1 MNRASENTISAVN
14 SAPNRLPAVA
24 LVIFVSVMLASHLA
38 WAGVTGSISGVIR
51 DSSGAVVPGVQVAAH
66 NTQTGLQWSTTT
78 DDKGFYSF
86 QALPVGTYDIEAN
99 KNGFRGY
106 RQSGIVLNVNAAITV
121 DVALQVGKVVES
133 VNVTSTA
140 VHVEESS
147 TQMGE
152 VIDSQKITEVPLVTR
167 SYTDLLTLQPGVAPI
182 ASGLSGG
189 TSGTFV
195 SLGFA
200 INLVSGDL
208 NAGNYSVNGMREAS
222 NGFLLNGATVE
233 ETAVHGAAAIP
244 NLDSIDEFR
253 IITNNFDAE
262 YGNYA
267 GGQINVIT
275 KSGTNQFHGNAF
287 EFLRNT
293 DLNTH
298 NYFDLPGTKKGAFQQ
313 NQFGG
318 TFGGPI
324 LHNKLFFFGDYQGN
338 RKVIGQ
344 NGGNIVVPS
353 DAERAGDFSAVA
365 DQFDPLV
372 KGVPRP
378 FTVQG
383 PYWAQQL
390 ATVLGYPVTQGE
402 PYYTAGCTS
411 SANCVFPNAM
421 IPSAAFSTPSNNVL
435 QYIPKANTTINGL
448 PAFQTS
454 STNLYLRDNKF
465 SGRVDGNTRIGLL
478 SGYYFYD
485 DYISNAGNPVTPAFT
500 SEDTGR
506 VQVANFG
513 VTTTLGSTAV
523 NEARIAYTRNHT
535 VNFSNGAGL
544 GPGKE
549 AALGFTG
556 IVPVQPAYSGVP
568 QINFNN
574 FSTGNSGAP
583 SPIFQNTYQALDN
596 YSKVIGRH
604 TMKFGGDSR
613 YTEQIWKNLGSNGA
627 YTFSGSETG
636 VDFADFLL
644 GAPTSYQQGQGYPS
658 NGRNFYIGGYGQDS
672 WRVRPNFTLS
682 YGLRYEV
689 ATPWWEQ
696 HNEIQTLF
704 PGVQSQ
710 VFPGAPEGW
719 LFPGDPVPGG
729 VIPKTLAPI
738 RYDNFAPRIGIA
750 YSPSSD
756 SGFLRKLTGGPG
768 NSSIRVSWG
777 KFYTT
782 FEGGTDYNE
791 IGDAPFGFYYGSP
804 EPPEFANPFID
815 RGTGF
820 NEGQRF
826 PAPPPPFNV
835 SPQNPDTSVN
845 WPNEEP
851 IGSSPGFYYKNVNPY
866 AEDYELAIDRQFG
879 RSTLMKIAYVGTQGH
894 HLLSAEEAN
903 PGNPALCLSVSQPNE
918 IASGQT
924 CGPNG
929 ENGTYYPITGGTIV
943 GTRAPFGS
951 VGFSSDAYFKTIG
964 NSDYNSLQASL
975 RHSVHGMEF
984 LAGYTYSKSMD
995 NASGYGEGI
1004 NFENPNQK
1012 ALSSFDV
1019 THNFVISYDYELP
1032 LYKLKSNRLTN
1043 GWTISGVTHFS
1054 TGLPVFMLEN
1064 DDNSLLGTSG
1074 SGPIQLPLDTP
1085 NYTPGPLHFT
1095 NPRTRQPYFNTSLF
1109 TPEALGQLGNSPRFF
1124 FHGPGLNNWDI
1135 NLQKIT
1141 NITESMNVAFRAEFF
1156 NAFNHAQFGPPDG
1169 NITDSTFG
1177 LVTSAN
1183 SGRIIQFGLKFAF

>member
-1 MNRASENTISAVN
+1 MSQASARTNRASLFQPSRMRA
-14 SAPNRLPAVA
+14 AA
-24 LVIFVSVMLASHLA
+24 FVVSLSFLLAAQLA

-51 DSSGAVVPGVQVAAH
+51 DPSGAVVPEVQVVAH
-66 NTQTGLQWSTTT
+66 NTLTGLQWTTT
-78 DDKGFYSF
+78 TQAQGFYSF

-99 KNGFRGY
+99 KSGFKGY
-106 RQSGIVLNVNAAITV
+106 RESGIVLTINAEITV
-121 DVALQVGKVVES
+121 DVPLQVGKVVES
-133 VNVTSTA
+133 VTVTSTA
-140 VHVEESS
+140 VHVEATS

-167 SYTDLLTLQPGVAPI
+167 SYTDLLALQPGVSPI
-182 ASGLSGG
+182 ASGMSGG
-189 TSGTFV
+189 TNGQFV

-208 NAGNYSVNGMREAS
+208 NAGNLSVNGMREAS

-233 ETAVHGAAAIP
+233 ETAVHGAAAVP

-293 DLNTH
+293 DLNSH

-318 TFGGPI
+318 TFGGPV

-344 NGGNIVVPS
+344 NGGNIAVPS
-353 DAERAGDFSAVA
+353 DAERGGNFSAVA
-365 DQFDPLV
+365 GQFDPV
-372 KGVPRP
+372 VNGVPTP

-383 PYWAQQL
+383 PFWAQQL
-390 ATVLGYPVTQGE
+390 GTALGYTVTPGE
-402 PYYTAGCTS
+402 AYYTPGCTQ
-411 SANCVFPNAM
+411 ANCVFPGAM
-421 IPSAAFSTPSNNVL
+421 IPTAAFSTPSINTL
-435 QYIPKANTTINGL
+435 KYIPGSNTTLNGV
-448 PAFQTS
+448 PEFETS
-454 STNLYLRDNKF
+454 STNLFLRDNKF
-465 SGRVDGNTRIGLL
+465 SARVDGNTRIGLL

-485 DYISNAGNPVTPAFT
+485 NYVSNAGNPVTPAFT
-500 SEDTGR
+500 SENTGR

-513 VTTTLGSTAV
+513 VTKTLGSTAV

-535 VNFSNGAGL
+535 VNFSTGAGL
-544 GPGKE
+544 GLSVLTG
-549 AALGFTG
+549 LGFTG
-556 IVPVQPAYSGVP
+556 IVPVQPAYAGVP
-568 QINFNN
+568 QLNFNN
-574 FSTGNSGAP
+574 FTTGNSGAP
-583 SPIFQNTYQALDN
+583 SPIFQNTYQGLDN
-596 YSKVIGRH
+596 YSKVMGRH
-604 TMKFGGDSR
+604 TMKFGADAR
-613 YTEQIWKNLGSNGA
+613 YTQQIWKNLGSNGS
-627 YTFSGSETG
+627 YSFTGSETG
-636 VDFADFLL
+636 IDFADFLL

-658 NGRNFYIGGYGQDS
+658 NGRDLYVGGYGQDS
-672 WRVRPNFTLS
+672 WRVRPNFTLN

-696 HNEIQTLF
+696 HNEIQTLV
-704 PGVQSQ
+704 PGLQSQ
-710 VFPGAPEGW
+710 VFPGSPTGW
-719 LFPGDPVPGG
+719 VFPGDPG
-729 VIPKTLAPI
+729 IPKTLAPI

-768 NSSIRVSWG
+768 NSSIRASWG

-804 EPPEFANPFID
+804 APPEFANPFIN

-820 NEGQRF
+820 DNGQRF

-835 SPQNPDTSVN
+835 SAQHPDTSVN

-866 AEDYELAIDRQFG
+866 AEDFELAIDRQFG
-879 RSTLMKIAYVGTQGH
+879 RATLLKVAFVGTEGH

-903 PGNPALCLSVSQPNE
+903 PGNPALCLSVSQPSEVTNDV
-918 IASGQT
+918 T
-924 CGPNG
+924 CGTNG
-929 ENGTYYPITGGTIV
+929 ENGTYLPVTGGVIN

-951 VGFSSDAYFKTIG
+951 TAFSSDAYFKTIG

-975 RHSVHGMEF
+975 RHTVHGMEF

-995 NASGYGEGI
+995 NASGYGESI
-1004 NFENPNQK
+1004 NFLDPNQR
-1012 ALSSFDV
+1012 ALSAFDV
-1019 THNFVISYDYELP
+1019 THNFVISYDYTLP
-1032 LYKLKSNRLTN
+1032 IYKLGSSRLTN
-1043 GWTISGVTHFS
+1043 GWTISGVTRFS

-1074 SGPIQLPLDTP
+1074 SGPIQLPLDRP
-1085 NYTPGPLHFT
+1085 NYTPGSLNFT

-1109 TPEALGQLGNSPRFF
+1109 SDEALGQLGNSPRFF

-1141 NITESMNVAFRAEFF
+1141 KITESMNVAFRAEFF
-1156 NAFNHAQFGPPDG
+1156 NAFNHAQFQSPDG
-1169 NITDSTFG
+1169 TITDSTFG
-1177 LVTSAN
+1177 LVTAAN
-1183 SGRIIQFGLKFAF
+1183 PGRIVQFGLKFAF